1 MTGGPENGKEC
12 ADELYRVRHVMTGLY
27 VARSCRRNRARGDL
41 AESVSLYLDRQV
53 NGLTVDRGLAGKI
66 ADVWI
71 AVSGDSGVEIEPL
84 NG

>member
-1 MTGGPENGKEC
+1 MTGGPLNGKGGPE
-12 ADELYRVRHVMTGLY
+12 AMYRVRHVMTGLY

-41 AESVSLYLDRQV
+41 AEGVSLFLDRQA

-71 AVSGDSGVEIEPL
+71 ALTGDCGMEIEPV